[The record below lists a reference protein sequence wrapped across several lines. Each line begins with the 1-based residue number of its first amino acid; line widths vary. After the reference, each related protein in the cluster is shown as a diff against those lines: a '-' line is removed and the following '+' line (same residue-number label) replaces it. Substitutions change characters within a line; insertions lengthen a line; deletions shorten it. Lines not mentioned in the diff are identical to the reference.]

1 MYTRQLVLT
10 AAHCV
15 GATGPD
21 TSMTAIVGVVDV
33 EDPNG
38 ITVTSDYVYRSPGYT
53 PTGVGEWTADDWAL
67 VRLASPVDVPT
78 LPVTSTP
85 EFDEG
90 VFTVAGWGRDE
101 SGAQQRF
108 LLKAEVP
115 FVSDAQCVDAYDVR
129 PPTSRRPIPD
139 EEICAGYLEEG
150 GVDTC
155 AGDSGGPVFRRDDAG
170 EWIQIGIVGWG
181 HRCALPGFPGV
192 YEQTSFYSPA
202 IAAAAAELTG

>member
-1 MYTRQLVLT
+1 MSLLVF
-10 AAHCV
+10 
-15 GATGPD
+15 GATFGLLPGLILRLVVQLYPKGHPRREELFGELYHS
-21 TSMTAIVGVVDV
+21 SMGRF
-33 EDPNG
+33 ERFELW
-38 ITVTSDYVYRSPGYT
+38 TV
-53 PTGVGEWTADDWAL
+53 DDWAL
-67 VRLASPVDVPT
+67 VRLTSPVDVPT
-78 LPVTSTP
+78 LPVTSTR
-85 EFDEG
+85 EYDEG

-115 FVSDAQCVDAYDVR
+115 FVSDAQCVAAYDVR
-129 PPTSRRPIPD
+129 PPSSRRPIPE

-155 AGDSGGPVFRRDDAG
+155 AGDSGGPVFRRDNAG